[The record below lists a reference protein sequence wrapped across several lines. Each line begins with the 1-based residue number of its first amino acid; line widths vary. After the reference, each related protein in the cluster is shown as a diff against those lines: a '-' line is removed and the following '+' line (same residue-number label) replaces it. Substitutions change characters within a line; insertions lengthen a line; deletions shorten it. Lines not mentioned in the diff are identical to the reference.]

1 MQKATV
7 WQFGNLAICNLAV
20 WQLQRWSPQLD
31 DHGLPFQPRLEALIP
46 TMSATSRASVVAV
59 ARTNLRRLSREVTCG
74 SFARDGRRRAL
85 SSFVAVAASTGGE
98 PLRPPIR
105 PRPPEQ
111 AMPMRFR
118 C

>member
-7 WQFGNLAICNLAV
+7 WQFGNLAIWQFGSLATAEFNCHHSLTTMV
-20 WQLQRWSPQLD
+20 CRFNHDW
-31 DHGLPFQPRLEALIP
+31 LEALIP

-85 SSFVAVAASTGGE
+85 SSFVAVAASTLGW
-98 PLRPPIR
+98 RAPP
-105 PRPPEQ
+105 P
-111 AMPMRFR
+111 AY
-118 C
+118 